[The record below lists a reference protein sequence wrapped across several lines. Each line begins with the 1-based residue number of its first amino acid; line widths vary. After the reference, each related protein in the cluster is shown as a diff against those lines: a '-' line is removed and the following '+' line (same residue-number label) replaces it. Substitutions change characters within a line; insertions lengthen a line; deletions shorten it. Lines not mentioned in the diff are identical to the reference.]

1 VYSVRPKPAATVSAP
16 VTWREVERGVRMEDF
31 TMQTVPR
38 RLKKL
43 GDLWKPVLAQRGRV
57 RLEKFL

>member
-1 VYSVRPKPAATVSAP
+1 
-16 VTWREVERGVRMEDF
+16 
-31 TMQTVPR
+31 MQTVPR

-43 GDLWKPVLAQRGRV
+43 GDLWKPVLTQRGRV